1 LTLAVPTWYRAP
13 AWIQVQHYWKG
24 YGSYGAIGLEFV
36 LSVLVGLGLGY
47 WLDRQLGT
55 AWIKW
60 VGLGFGVITAYRTIW
75 RALKRANREAERAE
89 QRDRA
94 ARKKFNEDDTPKPRD

>member
-1 LTLAVPTWYRAP
+1 M
-13 AWIQVQHYWKG
+13 QHYWKG

-36 LSVLVGLGLGY
+36 LSVLVGFGLGY

-55 AWIKW
+55 QWIKW

-75 RALKRANREAERAE
+75 RALKRANREAQRAE
-89 QRDRA
+89 QRDRE
-94 ARKKFNEDDTPKPRD
+94 ARKRFNEDGAPKDRD